1 MHGPLRVY
9 AYKLSNSPQN
19 SCISCR
25 NWTIQA
31 TGERQCPQFPVMSR
45 ESALTRS
52 HRHRN
57 SCPRRPTKIH
67 RYLCHSMSPWA
78 GFILTIP
85 ISSFLASH
93 PEGRSIAGLREK
105 GVDIREPA
113 IPLGISTRPIY
124 SERNRNPAE
133 HAASFYINLCHVESY
148 PLLGC
153 SYATF
158 VGGIIEIV
166 RGSVNSS
173 GH

>member
-1 MHGPLRVY
+1 MHGPLHVY

-67 RYLCHSMSPWA
+67 RYLCHPMSPWA

-93 PEGRSIAGLREK
+93 RGAEYRWLTRERRRHS
-105 GVDIREPA
+105 GTCNSV
-113 IPLGISTRPIY
+113 G
-124 SERNRNPAE
+124 N
-133 HAASFYINLCHVESY
+133 FYGTDLQR
-148 PLLGC
+148 
-153 SYATF
+153 T
-158 VGGIIEIV
+158 
-166 RGSVNSS
+166 
-173 GH
+173 